1 MKSTYTA
8 AVRVSPASRRRGAG
22 GASALHGAVPPQVPD
37 GVTVLMSASQS
48 WFSEQDRVFHFSMD
62 FPVPSYLVALVAGE
76 LEHEDVGPR

>member
-1 MKSTYTA
+1 M
-8 AVRVSPASRRRGAG
+8 
-22 GASALHGAVPPQVPD
+22 
-37 GVTVLMSASQS
+37 TVLMSASQS